1 MKLSKFLSLLTA
13 VCTLGGASSYAATT
27 IQFYEPYFG
36 GIVDNL
42 GNAAGVATNGMRWGI
57 IVDTSG
63 NGFSSTY
70 SAYASGVAS
79 AGFFSSDGVATD
91 DYYIP
96 GTLTVN
102 GSVFAGAD
110 NGTTPGDG
118 SILDDLAV
126 NYLNGVSQ
134 NDRFAL
140 IWFNDNTSETG
151 SQYGFFTDA
160 SFILPSDTGAT
171 AGYTTPFAGTDPVRA
186 ASNTFQAVP
195 EPNRLIVLGFGV
207 FGLILRRRRK

>member
-1 MKLSKFLSLLTA
+1 MKASKFLSLLVA
-13 VCTLGGASSYAATT
+13 ICALSGGSANAATT

-36 GIVDNL
+36 GIADNL
-42 GNAAGVATNGMRWGI
+42 ANSAGVATNGMRWGI
-57 IVDTSG
+57 IVDTTG

-70 SAYASGVAS
+70 SAYASGTAT
-79 AGFFSSDGVATD
+79 AGFFNSNGTATD

-96 GTLTVN
+96 GALTVN
-102 GSVFAGAD
+102 GSVFPASD

-126 NYLNGVSQ
+126 NYLNGVSS
-134 NDRFAL
+134 NDKFAL
-140 IWFNDNTSETG
+140 IWFNDNTSANN

-160 SFILPSDTGAT
+160 SFVLPADTGAT
-171 AGYTTPFAGTDPVRA
+171 AGFTGPFAGTDPIRS

-195 EPNRLIVLGFGV
+195 EPSRLIVLGFGV
-207 FGLILRRRRK
+207 VGLIVRRRRK